1 VQPKTNY
8 PAVLFTS
15 GDADTRVP
23 PEQARK
29 MAARVQAASSSGLPV
44 LLLYDTKAGHS
55 GGRPF
60 SQIVDELS
68 LKVAFLGWQLGMK

>member
-1 VQPKTNY
+1 M
-8 PAVLFTS
+8 LFTS

-29 MAARVQAASSSGLPV
+29 MAARMQAASSSGNPV

-60 SQIVDELS
+60 SQVVDELS
-68 LKVAFLGWQLGMK
+68 LKFVFLEWQLGMK